1 MDIEYPEKLPRWK
14 PPKNHHGLI
23 YVFVGKQDGVPMYEL
38 RKPTPDERVW
48 IIENYIRRHSGEVIK
63 VPFLA
68 FKLGVSDR
76 TIQTILKDLRDKKIV
91 ECDEAVDENNR
102 QTGNAYFWTGK
113 ADPII
118 GSPTLEDLYAKRDGY
133 GFRSFSW
140 EDFRMPETDDP
151 AERIDQYFRYMEL
164 LDIRRKMKRKKDR
177 RYRKCL
183 SQLKRLGIR
192 DRDEKRLG

>member
-1 MDIEYPEKLPRWK
+1 MENEYPLRLLRWK
-14 PPKNHHGLI
+14 SPRNHHGLV
-23 YVFVGKQDGVPMYEL
+23 YVYVGKEDGIPMYEL
-38 RKPTPDERVW
+38 RKPTQDERVW
-48 IIENYIRRHSGEVIK
+48 IIENYIRAHSGQVIK
-63 VPFLA
+63 VLFLA
-68 FKLGVSDR
+68 SKLGVSDR
-76 TIQTILKDLRDKKIV
+76 TVQKILGGLREQGIV
-91 ECDEAVDENNR
+91 ECRESVDANNR

-151 AERIDQYFRYMEL
+151 AERIDRYFRYMEL
-164 LDIRRKMKRKKDR
+164 LDIRRRMKRKKDR

-183 SQLKRLGIR
+183 AQLRKLGVR
-192 DRDEKRLG
+192 GRDEKRVG